1 MRLRT
6 IIIWPAASARR
17 PDDGEVSLR
26 AGDGR
31 VDQVG
36 ADGVDFDDGANQVS
50 GHGEVVHGHVTEQ
63 AAGDG
68 GVAGGRGAGRVATC
82 SAAILNVLS

>member
-1 MRLRT
+1 
-6 IIIWPAASARR
+6 
-17 PDDGEVSLR
+17 
-26 AGDGR
+26 
-31 VDQVG
+31 
-36 ADGVDFDDGANQVS
+36 VDFDDGANQVS